1 MALGHPDVGPIPRLT
16 TSVNGFGANST
27 LASFVQW
34 TSLFFDGPL
43 TLKHFQDVS
52 VVKKEN
58 PGKDEC
64 DNANW
69 RLKYHCY
76 EISMDEDIVFR
87 MFSVILWVFTKPWL
101 EKSLQLFAL
110 YNLEQC
116 VRTAAQSGRHRGN
129 CRVLVIVDSRQREK
143 LDSDLPLF
151 YLAGNSLVRC
161 CRVDSIVR

>member
-1 MALGHPDVGPIPRLT
+1 MTLGHPDVGPIPRLT
-16 TSVNGFGANST
+16 ISINAFGANST

-52 VVKKEN
+52 VVKEEN

-76 EISMDEDIVFR
+76 EIGIDEDIVFR

-110 YNLEQC
+110 YILEPGTMCSNRCPIWSPPWQLSSLGHC
-116 VRTAAQSGRHRGN
+116 RQSAA
-129 CRVLVIVDSRQREK
+129 RE
-143 LDSDLPLF
+143 
-151 YLAGNSLVRC
+151 A
-161 CRVDSIVR
+161 